1 MKILKKTL
9 LLSTIAIALTAC
21 NVNPNKE
28 ERIQLLEN
36 QVEVANESI
45 IALTEKIALMEIE
58 LEALEEKV
66 GRMENE

>member
-9 LLSTIAIALTAC
+9 LLSTIALVLMAC

-45 IALTEKIALMEIE
+45 FALTEKIALMEIE
-58 LEALEEKV
+58 LEALEEKLAA
-66 GRMENE
+66 MEAE